1 MKKSKL
7 TEKPSRVPDIGQAQK
22 EMAITTYL
30 AEIGNLANESAKSHR
45 FTVLLNALLGLQPGF
60 IEQYVEGIEKYV
72 RVPEKD
78 RILRGRADQLSG
90 NLIIEFERDLS
101 GKPKLAEAETQLRQ
115 YAAGAW
121 AAEPPNART
130 KFVCIAADGRRFR
143 AYVPI
148 LADSAARSPLPE
160 QVQLKLIE
168 NLDAAKCGWQEFY
181 YFLDRHLLRREI
193 LHPTTSSIVKD
204 FGPESHAFLVA
215 EQAILARWEALREQP
230 DFAVLYDAWN
240 RYLRI
245 VYGSPQGDHELFARH
260 TYLASLAKLMV
271 WSRLGPE
278 DRQATEADILSVL
291 EGSWFRDQL
300 SIENFLEE
308 DFFSWLA
315 RKEARATALE
325 VSQMLL
331 ALLRNYNLREISE
344 DVLKS
349 LYEGLV
355 DPTTRHDLGEYYTP
369 DWLAGRMVRRLLA
382 PNPEASMFD
391 PACGSGTFIYMA
403 IREKKR
409 LLGESVK
416 TLDHIFGNVVGM
428 DIHPLAC
435 IVAKA
440 NYVLALGDLMARR
453 KRKVSIP
460 VYLANSIQPPEKE
473 VGTKMWHDIECYRAQ
488 IEAHHVYI
496 PSSFILDSEKY
507 DHAVEAARDFALHSK
522 GKKADSESFLNFL
535 KTRSPDLLGN
545 KEEAETLFSV
555 AETLKDL
562 IEAGRDTIWAFVL
575 KNIYRPL
582 FLKGRFDIIMGNP
595 PWLSYRYVERS
606 EYQSFL
612 KRQIVTEYEL
622 VKQRAELITHLEL
635 GTLFLARSADLY
647 LKPEGRI
654 GFVLPKSIF
663 SADQHEALRSGRIR
677 KVSLRPA
684 ELWDLEQVSPL
695 FNISSCVYFGHKT
708 NEPATRPIPGQ
719 ELSGVLEARNAS
731 LEDAEKEL
739 TCEDSTVPLKFARRQ
754 KTSTTM

>member
-45 FTVLLNALLGLQPGF
+45 FTVLLNALFGLQPGF

-325 VSQMLL
+325 ISQMLL

-473 VGTKMWHDIECYRAQ
+473 VGTQ
-488 IEAHHVYI
+488 NV
-496 PSSFILDSEKY
+496 
-507 DHAVEAARDFALHSK
+507 AR
-522 GKKADSESFLNFL
+522 
-535 KTRSPDLLGN
+535 
-545 KEEAETLFSV
+545 
-555 AETLKDL
+555 
-562 IEAGRDTIWAFVL
+562 
-575 KNIYRPL
+575 Y
-582 FLKGRFDIIMGNP
+582 
-595 PWLSYRYVERS
+595 
-606 EYQSFL
+606 
-612 KRQIVTEYEL
+612 
-622 VKQRAELITHLEL
+622 
-635 GTLFLARSADLY
+635 
-647 LKPEGRI
+647 
-654 GFVLPKSIF
+654 
-663 SADQHEALRSGRIR
+663 
-677 KVSLRPA
+677 
-684 ELWDLEQVSPL
+684 
-695 FNISSCVYFGHKT
+695 
-708 NEPATRPIPGQ
+708 
-719 ELSGVLEARNAS
+719 
-731 LEDAEKEL
+731 
-739 TCEDSTVPLKFARRQ
+739 
-754 KTSTTM
+754 